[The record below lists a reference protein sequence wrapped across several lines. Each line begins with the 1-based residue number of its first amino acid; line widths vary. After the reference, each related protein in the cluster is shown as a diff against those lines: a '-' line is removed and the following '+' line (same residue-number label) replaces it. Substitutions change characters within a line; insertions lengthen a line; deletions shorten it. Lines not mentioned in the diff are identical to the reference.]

1 MNTQQRG
8 THTTHATPSTI
19 HLQAHSFAVEI
30 DPDSAKMDM
39 VPMSKALDS
48 IDAASK
54 EATMSTYDLATGYG
68 WPSTLLPLPSAPLDA
83 NARADWTCAHVC
95 GMERTTGVGTL
106 ARKHES
112 EEEKEERLKR
122 MSDAVRTLL
131 ECCGEDPTREGL
143 LKTPE
148 RYAKALLFFTK
159 GYEESIPG
167 KRRSDEAR
175 PAEP

>member
-1 MNTQQRG
+1 
-8 THTTHATPSTI
+8 
-19 HLQAHSFAVEI
+19 
-30 DPDSAKMDM
+30 MDM
-39 VPMSKALDS
+39 VPMSKALES

-68 WPSTLLPLPSAPLDA
+68 WPSTLLTLPSTPLDA
-83 NARADWTCAHVC
+83 NARADWACAHVR

-167 KRRSDEAR
+167 KGRSAKAR
-175 PAEP
+175 I